1 MTSKMIVLR
10 VLDRII
16 IVALGILMLSVSGF
30 PVDWLSDLLQMST
43 REFRGFSIFI
53 VCASLLLMHAIATS
67 DSAP

>member
-53 VCASLLLMHAIATS
+53 VCASLLRR
-67 DSAP
+67 PQ